1 MGTSTKTIDI
11 KFVKKRIYK
20 NVKVVVFRVSCGME
34 FNFSRM
40 KNLTLKQRVIDFS
53 NFLQSLYDMGA
64 VGYVQ
69 I

>member
-1 MGTSTKTIDI
+1 M
-11 KFVKKRIYK
+11 
-20 NVKVVVFRVSCGME
+20 FRVSCGME

>member
-20 NVKVVVFRVSCGME
+20 NVKVVVLRVSCGME